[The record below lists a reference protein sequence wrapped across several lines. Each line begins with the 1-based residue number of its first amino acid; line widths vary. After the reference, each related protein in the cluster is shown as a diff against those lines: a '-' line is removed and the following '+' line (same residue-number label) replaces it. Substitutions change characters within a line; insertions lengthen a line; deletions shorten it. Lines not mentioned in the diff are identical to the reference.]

1 MRPITTPEL
10 YIHRVD
16 YLAARDASDLRMLL
30 DLYARDPMGGGEPL
44 AASALER
51 LCADLARRP
60 DAASFLAYQPS
71 GQPDPSEPSGSHG
84 HPNPSPSPST
94 STSPSLTEDSLAQW
108 APVGL
113 INCFEG
119 YSTFKAQSLLN
130 VHDIVVHPRVRG
142 QGIGQALLAA
152 VQQLAID
159 RGCCKLT
166 LEVLSGNTVAMKSYD
181 RFGFAHYQLD
191 PEAGHAVLMQK
202 WL

>member
-1 MRPITTPEL
+1 
-10 YIHRVD
+10 
-16 YLAARDASDLRMLL
+16 MLL

-60 DAASFLAYQPS
+60 DAASFLAYRPS
-71 GQPDPSEPSGSHG
+71 GQPSRPDPSETGESHG
-84 HPNPSPSPST
+84 QPSPSSAG
-94 STSPSLTEDSLAQW
+94 ESLAQW

-119 YSTFKAQSLLN
+119 YSTFKAQPLLN

-152 VQQLAID
+152 AQQLAID

>member
-1 MRPITTPEL
+1 MQPFTTPEL
-10 YIHRVD
+10 HIHRVD

-30 DLYARDPMGGGEPL
+30 DLYARDPMGGAEPL

-60 DAASFLAYQPS
+60 DAASFLAYRPS
-71 GQPDPSEPSGSHG
+71 GQPSRPDPSETGESHG
-84 HPNPSPSPST
+84 QPSPSSAG
-94 STSPSLTEDSLAQW
+94 ESLAQW

-119 YSTFKAQSLLN
+119 YSTFKAQPLLN

-152 VQQLAID
+152 AQQLAID

-181 RFGFAHYQLD
+181 RFGFAYYQLD

>member
-1 MRPITTPEL
+1 MRPSTTAEL

-30 DLYARDPMGGGEPL
+30 DLYARDPMGGGEAL

-71 GQPDPSEPSGSHG
+71 GQPGQPDPSEPSESHG
-84 HPNPSPSPST
+84 QPSPVSA
-94 STSPSLTEDSLAQW
+94 EESLAQW

-119 YSTFKAQSLLN
+119 YSTFKAQPLLN
-130 VHDIVVHPRVRG
+130 VHDIVVHPRVRV
-142 QGIGQALLAA
+142 QGIGQA
-152 VQQLAID
+152 
-159 RGCCKLT
+159 
-166 LEVLSGNTVAMKSYD
+166 
-181 RFGFAHYQLD
+181 
-191 PEAGHAVLMQK
+191 
-202 WL
+202 

>member
-1 MRPITTPEL
+1 MQPVTTPEL
-10 YIHRVD
+10 HIHRVD

-30 DLYARDPMGGGEPL
+30 DLYARDPMGGAEPL
-44 AASALER
+44 QAKALER

-60 DAASFLAYQPS
+60 DAASFLAYRPS
-71 GQPDPSEPSGSHG
+71 GQPSRPDPSETGESHG
-84 HPNPSPSPST
+84 QPSPSSAGE
-94 STSPSLTEDSLAQW
+94 SIAQW

-119 YSTFKAQSLLN
+119 YSTFKAQPLLN

-152 VQQLAID
+152 AQQLAID

-191 PEAGHAVLMQK
+191 PDAGHAVLMQK

>member
-1 MRPITTPEL
+1 MRPVTIPDL
-10 YIHRVD
+10 HIHRVD
-16 YLAARDASDLRMLL
+16 YLAVRDAADLRMLL
-30 DLYARDPMGGGEPL
+30 DLYARDPMGGAEPL

-60 DAASFLAYQPS
+60 DAASFLAYRPS
-71 GQPDPSEPSGSHG
+71 GQSAQPDPSETGGPHG
-84 HPNPSPSPST
+84 RLSPSSAEESRT
-94 STSPSLTEDSLAQW
+94 QW
-108 APVGL
+108 DPVGL

-119 YSTFKAQSLLN
+119 YSTFKAQPLLN

-152 VQQLAID
+152 AQQLAID

-191 PEAGHAVLMQK
+191 PTAGHAVLMQK

>member
-1 MRPITTPEL
+1 MQPVTTPEL
-10 YIHRVD
+10 HIHRVD

-30 DLYARDPMGGGEPL
+30 DLYARDPMGGAEPL

-60 DAASFLAYQPS
+60 DAASFLAYRPS
-71 GQPDPSEPSGSHG
+71 GQPSRLDPSETGESHG
-84 HPNPSPSPST
+84 QPSPSSAG
-94 STSPSLTEDSLAQW
+94 ESLAQW

-119 YSTFKAQSLLN
+119 YSTFKAQPLLN

-152 VQQLAID
+152 AQQLAID

-191 PEAGHAVLMQK
+191 PDAGHAVLMQK

>member
-1 MRPITTPEL
+1 MQPVTTPEL
-10 YIHRVD
+10 HIHRVD
-16 YLAARDASDLRMLL
+16 YLAARDTSDLRMLL

-60 DAASFLAYQPS
+60 DAASFLAYRPS
-71 GQPDPSEPSGSHG
+71 GQPSRPDPSETGESHG
-84 HPNPSPSPST
+84 QPSPSSAG
-94 STSPSLTEDSLAQW
+94 ESLAQW

-119 YSTFKAQSLLN
+119 YSTFKAQPLLN

-152 VQQLAID
+152 AQQLAID

>member
-1 MRPITTPEL
+1 MQPVTTPEL
-10 YIHRVD
+10 HIHRVD

-30 DLYARDPMGGGEPL
+30 DLYARDPMGGAEPL

-60 DAASFLAYQPS
+60 DAASFLAYRPS
-71 GQPDPSEPSGSHG
+71 GQPSRPDPSETGESHG
-84 HPNPSPSPST
+84 QPSPSSAG
-94 STSPSLTEDSLAQW
+94 ESLAQW

-119 YSTFKAQSLLN
+119 YSTFKAQPLLN

-152 VQQLAID
+152 AQQLAID

>member
-1 MRPITTPEL
+1 MQPVTTPEL
-10 YIHRVD
+10 HIHRVD
-16 YLAARDASDLRMLL
+16 YLAARDASDLQMLL

-51 LCADLARRP
+51 LCTDLARRP
-60 DAASFLAYQPS
+60 DAASFLAYRPSVQPA
-71 GQPDPSEPSGSHG
+71 QPDPSETGGPHR
-84 HPNPSPSPST
+84 HPSPSPS
-94 STSPSLTEDSLAQW
+94 PSSSSAGESIAQW

-119 YSTFKAQSLLN
+119 YSTFKAQPLLN
-130 VHDIVVHPRVRG
+130 VHDIVVHPRHRG

-152 VQQLAID
+152 AQQLAIE